1 MSLWYDFH
9 VYCLYND
16 AISFKVLDVN
26 NSAIPVKLQ
35 KENAHDSPVCK
46 CFFSPNDSLIITC
59 DEAMNKVN
67 LK

>member
-1 MSLWYDFH
+1 M
-9 VYCLYND
+9 
-16 AISFKVLDVN
+16 N

-46 CFFSPNDSLIITC
+46 CFFSPNDNLIITC